1 MKKRIFITVTS
12 LLVLI
17 VGLAGIKG
25 LQFGTMIAM
34 GESFSPPPATV
45 TAALV
50 RKEIWETSFSTI
62 GTLDAIKGVQVS
74 AELPGK
80 IVEIHLVAGAKVKA
94 GALLAQQDTSSE
106 EALLRA
112 ANAAAKLTHISL
124 NRNQE
129 LLSKKMIPQ
138 AEYDA
143 SVAQHEQAIA
153 QAENIKSNIAKKT
166 LRAPFSGRLGTHRI
180 DIGQNLK
187 EGESIVSLQALD
199 RAFVNFQ
206 LPQIALNHL
215 KSGLRI
221 KVSADTLP
229 LNEMIE
235 GNITAIEP
243 EVDAGTRNVNLQ
255 AIIPNPGERLLP
267 GMFVNVSV
275 ILPAQNE
282 VLIIPTMAVLYA
294 PYGDSVFVV
303 DTHKSEKNGA
313 DEKVLRQQFVRLG
326 EARGD
331 FVEVVSGLNENEN
344 IVTAGVFKLRNGQAV
359 IIDNTLQPEFK
370 LNPVPAD
377 S

>member
-1 MKKRIFITVTS
+1 MKKRIFITVIS

-25 LQFGTMIAM
+25 LQFGTMISM

-80 IVEIHLVAGAKVKA
+80 IVEIHLVAGTKVKA

-106 EALLRA
+106 EALLKA

-129 LLSKKMIPQ
+129 LLSKKMLPQ

-166 LRAPFSGRLGTHRI
+166 LRAPFSGRLGTNRI

-215 KSGLRI
+215 KSGLRV
-221 KVSADTLP
+221 KVSADTLS

-243 EVDAGTRNVNLQ
+243 EVDADTRNVNLQ

-275 ILPAQNE
+275 ILPEQNE
-282 VLIIPTMAVLYA
+282 VLIIPTMSVLYA

>member
-275 ILPAQNE
+275 ILPEQNE